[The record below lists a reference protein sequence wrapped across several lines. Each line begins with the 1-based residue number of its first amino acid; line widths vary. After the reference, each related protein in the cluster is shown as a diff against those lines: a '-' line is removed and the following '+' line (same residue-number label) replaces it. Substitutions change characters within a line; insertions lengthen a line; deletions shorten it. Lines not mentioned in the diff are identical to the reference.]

1 MYEQDILEALLT
13 YGLYMCGIAGYI
25 NYISKKTD
33 SRVVR
38 RMIDCLQHRGP
49 DGDGIYESDYV
60 CLGHKRL
67 SIIDVEGS
75 KQPLSNEDGSIW
87 VTFNGEI
94 YNYQD
99 LRSELLSK
107 GHVLK
112 THGDTETLVHL
123 YEEYG
128 NNMVNRLIGMFAF
141 AIWDSRKQELFLARD
156 RLGIKPLYY
165 VPRKDSF
172 YFASEPKAFF
182 QVPGIQPLVN
192 QKVLSQ
198 YLTYR
203 SVGAPDTLF
212 KGIYKLRPGYSLVVN
227 HSGWKVEQY
236 WDIPL
241 ISKEKKKSIC
251 ITSLND
257 IYQQVEQRLIT
268 SIKRRLISD
277 VPLGAFLSGGVDSS
291 LIVAIMSKITN
302 IPVKTYSVGF
312 ENFVSSELP
321 YAKIVA
327 QKYQTD
333 HHELVLQETVFSDY
347 LRHLTWIRDAPLS
360 EPADIPLYLLSKM
373 ACQDVKVLLSGEGSD
388 EIFGGYPKYAYDHFA
403 NWLKYIPGSC
413 IDAVGAAL
421 PEKFRRAETALRSLR
436 IQTRED
442 RWAQW
447 FSPFTPEQKKQLLRV
462 DGALDNP
469 TREYVDKSNECEN
482 IDAMLYT
489 DCKLWLPENL
499 LDRGDRMTMGASVEG
514 RVPFL
519 DHELVEYV
527 FSIPGRYK
535 VNGMKRKWLIKK
547 IAEKYLPP
555 QIIYRKKVGFAVPL
569 DQWFRGRLK
578 ELCYDTICNNH
589 SLPEAIFSKT
599 FVRQLLDDHCR
610 MKKNY
615 FLPIWTLLG
624 LALWWDIFIQKDKNV
639 ID

>member
-1 MYEQDILEALLT
+1 
-13 YGLYMCGIAGYI
+13 MCGIAGYVSFT
-25 NYISKKTD
+25 SKKT
-33 SRVVR
+33 SSELVR
-38 RMIDCLQHRGP
+38 KMIDVLEHRGP
-49 DGDGIYESDYV
+49 DGEGIFEADNV

-75 KQPLSNEDGSIW
+75 RQPLSNEDGMIW

-94 YNYQD
+94 YNYQE
-99 LRSELLSK
+99 LRKELISK

-128 NNMVNRLIGMFAF
+128 HNMVDRLIGMFAF
-141 AIWDSRKQELFLARD
+141 AIWDAKKKGLFLARD
-156 RLGIKPLYY
+156 RIGIKPLYY
-165 VPRKDSF
+165 APARDGF
-172 YFASEPKAFF
+172 YFASESKSIL
-182 QVPGIQPLVN
+182 QVPGINASVN
-192 QKVLSQ
+192 QKVLGQ

-212 KGIYKLRPGYSLVVN
+212 EGIFKLRPGYSITVN
-227 HSGWKVEQY
+227 ASECNVRQY

-241 ISKEKKKSIC
+241 VEKRKKQLAG
-251 ITSLND
+251 TKSLQD
-257 IYQQVEQRLIT
+257 IQGQVEQRLIT
-268 SIKRRLISD
+268 SVKRRLISD

-291 LIVAIMSKITN
+291 LIVALMSKITN

-312 ENFVSSELP
+312 ENFCSSELP

-327 QKYQTD
+327 QQYQTD

-360 EPADIPLYLLSKM
+360 EPADVPLFLLSKM
-373 ACQDVKVLLSGEGSD
+373 ARQDVKVLLSGEGSD
-388 EIFGGYPKYAYDHFA
+388 EIFGGYPKYAYDRFA
-403 NWLKYIPGSC
+403 EWLRCVPASWM
-413 IDAVGAAL
+413 DAVGGVL
-421 PEKFRRAETALRSLR
+421 PEKFRRVETALRSLR
-436 IQTRED
+436 IHSRED

-447 FSPFTPEQKKQLLRV
+447 FSPFTVDQKRQLLKIEGV
-462 DGALDNP
+462 LDNP
-469 TREYVDKSNECEN
+469 TQEYVAKTKGCED

-527 FSIPGRYK
+527 FSIPAGFK

-547 IAEKYLPP
+547 IAEKYLPRK
-555 QIIYRKKVGFAVPL
+555 IIYRKKVGFAVPL
-569 DQWFRGRLK
+569 DQWFRGQLK
-578 ELCYDTICNNH
+578 ELCYDSICNNH
-589 SLPEAIFSKT
+589 SLPEAIFSKK
-599 FVRQLLDDHCR
+599 FLRQLLDDHCSL
-610 MKKNY
+610 KKNN

-624 LALWWDIFIQKDKNV
+624 LSLWWDIFVNNGSRS
-639 ID
+639 